1 MNKLWTLANN
11 SISDLVQIDTK
22 LIFTEEFKDELRS
35 VEKKFRRQMKKK
47 MWINGGKKR

>member
-1 MNKLWTLANN
+1 MNKLWTLTNN

-22 LIFTEEFKDELRS
+22 LILTDEFKDELRS
-35 VEKKFRRQMKKK
+35 VEKRFHRQMKKK